1 VLGDPAGEEGESVVG
16 GPADAEVL
24 AAGAELADQQGELAV
39 VGVASGLGAQQCD
52 GVVRIA
58 STSRWMVGRTRFG
71 AGGRRRVLARVG
83 WCTRDAEQ
91 VEQVRPFGVVQPQRP
106 A

>member
-1 VLGDPAGEEGESVVG
+1 MASTSSLPLSTTAGTVG
-16 GPADAEVL
+16 
-24 AAGAELADQQGELAV
+24 
-39 VGVASGLGAQQCD
+39 
-52 GVVRIA
+52 IA